1 MLIAVFHWV
10 KINQFWIIGD
20 WNSIEFIGCS
30 SASQVLTNCVKSLL
44 CLFIGC
50 QCWPEWGQPYASCG
64 CFLHTAS
71 KRRSHLFEGCGTQ
84 IHSLYSNTDIYSRIA
99 SLNLSFTL
107 EINSGFDIAYRV
119 CAGICIILIILDK
132 LTYIVLLE
140 DTFEIFG
147 TGLRNMCWL
156 HLSSELEIIFCL
168 DISLK
173 TRARNIK

>member
-1 MLIAVFHWV
+1 MRVNSCISLGQNQSILNYWWLKFDWIHWMQLCQSGAYKLCQVIAVSFY
-10 KINQFWIIGD
+10 
-20 WNSIEFIGCS
+20 
-30 SASQVLTNCVKSLL
+30 
-44 CLFIGC
+44 
-50 QCWPEWGQPYASCG
+50 WPEWGQPYASCG